1 VDDVR
6 RYVFGVARFVLLE
19 SARQRERDRAA
30 LSELREEA
38 RRPSA
43 IGAGG
48 AGDASDAS
56 DEDLACL
63 ERCLAGLS
71 SDAQSLIV
79 DYYGG
84 EGRRQQDNRKAL
96 ADRLG
101 ISSGALKVRAHR
113 ARTQLEDC
121 MRGCLQWPQADRG

>member
-1 VDDVR
+1 
-6 RYVFGVARFVLLE
+6 VFGVARFVLLE

-48 AGDASDAS
+48 AGGAGG
-56 DEDLACL
+56 EDLACL

-84 EGRRQQDNRKAL
+84 EGRRQQDHRKAL